1 MKKSLSKAVSLS
13 AAALLVGTLAAC
25 GGDSDSS
32 RNRNS
37 ALDPVACLDGSTGSL
52 TSENTLKISTCET
65 AVKFSIVGSDE
76 TDGDQQDI
84 ADGSVTLPVIG
95 RGPVTVKTFNAAGA
109 VIAKD
114 VVKPNGSRGG
124 IIYRIDTSGAN
135 PVYYEAAPKGW
146 SGTTSDPRTVDGGIQ
161 PKIDE
166 FNSASTPTADWYLG
180 NEWEM
185 RTILSNTDLSVAVG
199 ISGGDGNTFYWTS
212 KRPCSI
218 CALLIERPS
227 IAQRGYIATYAYGS
241 WTNNFVRP
249 IRSFTSGTEVS
260 VSVVPLI
267 APTQTS
273 EVTTPATTEQTP
285 TSTTEQTPTST
296 TDETTTTTMAIVP
309 TTVALE
315 PEVQLVVNVI
325 NPNIEVVELPAEEVT
340 ISVTPALVEEWVSG
354 GVTAEIKAVEVSFDG
369 AKYSPISMDTN
380 SSLVIPAS
388 ATEATLRVTTDSG
401 ELVEIEKTLQRTGEA
416 GVDTTTTTSTVAPI
430 PADDVVDETEA
441 SNTVGTETE
450 SSSSTIWVILGAVV
464 VLGAAGAAFQ
474 LRRKKK

>member
-1 MKKSLSKAVSLS
+1 MKKSLSKVVSLS

-52 TSENTLKISTCET
+52 ISENTLKISTCET

-84 ADGSVTLPVIG
+84 VDGSVTLPVIG

-146 SGTTSDPRTVDGGIQ
+146 SGTTSDPRTVDGAIQ

-166 FNSASTPTADWYLG
+166 FNNSSTPKADWYLG

-227 IAQRGYIATYAYGS
+227 IAQFGYAATYAYGS

-249 IRSFTSGTEVS
+249 IRSFNAGTEVS
-260 VSVVPLI
+260 VSVVPLL

-273 EVTTPATTEQTP
+273 EVTTPATTE
-285 TSTTEQTPTST
+285 ETPTST
-296 TDETTTTTMAIVP
+296 TDETTTTTMAAVP

-315 PEVQLVVNVI
+315 PEVQVVVDVI

-340 ISVTPALVEEWVSG
+340 ISVTPVLVEEWVSG
-354 GVTAEIKAVEVSFDG
+354 GVTAEIKSVEVSFDG
-369 AKYSPISMDTN
+369 AKYSSISMDTN

-401 ELVEIEKTLQRTGEA
+401 EIVEIEKTLQRTGEA

-430 PADDVVDETEA
+430 PADDVVDESEA
-441 SNTVGTETE
+441 SNTGGTETE
-450 SSSSTIWVILGAVV
+450 SSSNTIWLILGAVV
-464 VLGAAGAAFQ
+464 VLAGAGTAVQ